1 MRDALTALNLSTV
14 GDLCSL
20 VKLDDQKP
28 TVDLSNISF
37 VEPFG
42 LVYLGMFLRHFNSL
56 GKYFN
61 IISPQSRPV
70 RQYLESQKFWHRY
83 NIASNSTDS
92 QRSMRHARLTSLSDI
107 VDIENNQYIAEDVG
121 DMVGDILRNNTVK
134 VDASLVTEVAVEL
147 VDNFSRHSGQQL
159 AACAVQLY
167 RQRGDLHFAVGDCG
181 VGIRS
186 SLCMNPHYQHLDSA
200 PHYKAAVKALED
212 GVTGSSEGGT
222 GFGTVRR
229 DVIQLGGQMILC
241 TGDGWVIIGGG
252 RQGVE
257 AGRMPF
263 DLPGVQIEIRIP
275 VEGSR

>member
-1 MRDALTALNLSTV
+1 MRNALTALNLSTV

-20 VKLDDQKP
+20 VNLDDQKP
-28 TVDLSNISF
+28 TIDLSNISF

-42 LVYLGMFLRHFNSL
+42 LVYLGMFLRHFNST
-56 GKYFN
+56 GTFFN
-61 IISPQSRPV
+61 IITPRSRWV

-83 NIASNSTDS
+83 NIAANSTDS
-92 QRSMRHARLTSLSDI
+92 QSHRSHARLTSLSDI

-121 DMVGDILRNNTVK
+121 NMVGDILRRNAVK

-186 SLCMNPHYQHLDSA
+186 SLSMNPHYQYLDSA
-200 PHYKAAVKALED
+200 PHYKAALKALED
-212 GVTGSSEGGT
+212 GVTGSTEGGT
-222 GFGTVRR
+222 GFGTVRE
-229 DVIQLGGQMILC
+229 DVLQLGGQMSLC

-252 RQGVE
+252 RQGVD
-257 AGRMPF
+257 AGRMTF

-275 VEGSR
+275 VEGS

>member
-1 MRDALTALNLSTV
+1 MNLNTV
-14 GDLCSL
+14 GELCSL
-20 VKLDDQKP
+20 VNLDDQKP

-56 GKYFN
+56 GKFFN
-61 IISPQSRPV
+61 IITPRSRWV
-70 RQYLESQKFWHRY
+70 RQYLESQRFWDRY
-83 NIASNSTDS
+83 NIAANSTDS
-92 QRSMRHARLTSLSDI
+92 QTPRRHSRLTSLSDI

-121 DMVGDILRNNTVK
+121 GMVGDILRKNSVG
-134 VDASLVTEVAVEL
+134 VDAALVTEVAVEL

-186 SLCMNPHYQHLDSA
+186 SLCRSSHYQHLASA
-200 PHYKAAVKALED
+200 PHYEAALKALED
-212 GVTGSSEGGT
+212 GVTGSTEGGT
-222 GFGTVRR
+222 GFGTVRE
-229 DVIQLGGQMILC
+229 DILQLGGQMCLC
-241 TGDGWVIIGGG
+241 TGDGMVIIGGD

-257 AGRMPF
+257 AGRMTF